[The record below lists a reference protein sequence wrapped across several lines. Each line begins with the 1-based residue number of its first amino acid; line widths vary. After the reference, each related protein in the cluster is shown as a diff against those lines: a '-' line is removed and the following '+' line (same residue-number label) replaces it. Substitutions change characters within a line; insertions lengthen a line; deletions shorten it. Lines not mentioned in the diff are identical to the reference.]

1 MLGSVAQLAIKVCNI
16 DAVDFDQILL
26 LFAIVNP
33 CFVYSMTFFFETDSK
48 ASVLIRIMFFVLGGV
63 APITI
68 QILRVVNPRTNQIGE
83 MLKPYFVPWPIYNLT
98 MSYISIINRQ
108 MLTLYH
114 ESNTPLEP
122 LDFKIAGESY
132 EYLQVCFLY
141 CFSFLILC
149 EIGVYNSLIRP
160 LLHPLYL

>member
-1 MLGSVAQLAIKVCNI
+1 MAIKVCNI

-26 LFAIVNP
+26 LFAVVNP

-63 APITI
+63 APIAI

-98 MSYISIINRQ
+98 MSYISIINR
-108 MLTLYH
+108 
-114 ESNTPLEP
+114 
-122 LDFKIAGESY
+122 
-132 EYLQVCFLY
+132 
-141 CFSFLILC
+141 
-149 EIGVYNSLIRP
+149 
-160 LLHPLYL
+160 